1 MPPPTSGVIS
11 KFSITTPFS
20 LIPDR
25 APLQLIPSTPSD
37 VRHGGTFAPFILWLE
52 DVIYRAPRARISIW
66 SLLATSSTHRDALI
80 QALSQI
86 RVETSTTLEGLIH
99 MMTTDRATCIVF
111 SADDLPLK
119 GSDHTRPFYIIV
131 VCSGHRVP
139 SILLDNGSTLNVCP
153 LATAIALG
161 FAPLDFGDQ
170 RFSLMLR
177 RWGFEDSTVDELQR
191 MLHQISAQAFL
202 SIGAFLGVSV
212 IEIAE
217 EDPTILAHELP
228 AFVVPTIDMY
238 EGNVGPIE
246 GACNSV
252 DPPLSFDI
260 LLGFVTHF
268 DYVSN
273 DSIMDLSIYEY
284 LSVSCDDVLL
294 LSPYSSI
301 SQIFDINDEIAQ
313 PNLDRDSFD
322 YDSDPIDERVSPA
335 IGDIETVDFGTDDQP
350 RKLKIGLPLSIDEK
364 DRLIHLLKSYL
375 DVFAWSYEDMP
386 SLDPS
391 IVQHH
396 LPILPHARP
405 DGKVRVCV
413 DFRDLNKAN
422 PKDDFSL
429 SHIDLLVDSTAD
441 HSMLSF
447 MYGFS
452 GDVEVYVDDM
462 IVKSQGADH
471 LAALER
477 FFERIQKFRL
487 RLNPKKCTFGSDF
500 WEIVGSYV
508 PPMPG
513 RPLVLYLSVSDMALG
528 CMLAQLDDL
537 GKERAIYYLK
547 VEHYMIEYSVHLISR
562 LDPLRYLFDRLAL
575 ASRLMRWLVLLTK
588 FDIQY
593 VSQKCIE
600 GSVVADHLASLPTI
614 ESRPVD
620 DDFPDEEFVAMTR
633 SGTYPEA
640 VTAKDQRALRQLSDK
655 REMLRVLDV
664 RGSYSCTTLRVA
676 CFDITMAI
684 LGEHTLELKSKL
696 CYRNMASN
704 ITDHLHTGATPNF
717 LVLWYE
723 VCFASQDRDGFFK
736 SSSRVVDFGDRVG
749 LGMLRGLIGD
759 PREKFIPTW
768 SGPYVIQE
776 LTPKEAAW
784 LTNLDEKPIFRA
796 N

>member
-1 MPPPTSGVIS
+1 MPPPTSRVIS

-37 VRHGGTFAPFILWLE
+37 VRHGGTFARLFYGLRML
-52 DVIYRAPRARISIW
+52 IYSTQARISIW
-66 SLLATSSTHRDALI
+66 SLLATSSTHRD
-80 QALSQI
+80 
-86 RVETSTTLEGLIH
+86 TSTTLEGLIH
-99 MMTTDRATCIVF
+99 MMTNDRATCIVF
-111 SADDLPLK
+111 FADDLPLK
-119 GSDHTRPFYIIV
+119 GSDHTRPLYIIV

-139 SILLDNGSTLNVCP
+139 SILLDNGSSPECLPISHRYSPWLCTL
-153 LATAIALG
+153 
-161 FAPLDFGDQ
+161 
-170 RFSLMLR
+170 RF
-177 RWGFEDSTVDELQR
+177 WGSEVQPHVEEMGVEDSTVDELQR
-191 MLHQISAQAFL
+191 MLLQRKPFSPLELF
-202 SIGAFLGVSV
+202 GVSV
-212 IEIAE
+212 IEIVE

-313 PNLDRDSFD
+313 PDLDRDSFD
-322 YDSDPIDERVSPA
+322 HDSDPIDERVSPA

-405 DGKVRVCV
+405 VIGFINIFLIKRPYWARIICV

-429 SHIDLLVDSTAD
+429 SHIDLLVDSTAAIRCC
-441 HSMLSF
+441 LSCMDF
-447 MYGFS
+447 Q
-452 GDVEVYVDDM
+452 VYVDDM

-487 RLNPKKCTFGSDF
+487 RLNPKKCTFGVTF
-500 WEIVGSYV
+500 GKLLV

-547 VEHYMIEYSVHLISR
+547 YSVHLISR

-588 FDIQY
+588 FDIH
-593 VSQKCIE
+593 
-600 GSVVADHLASLPTI
+600 VVADHLASLPTI

-640 VTAKDQRALRQLSDK
+640 VTAKDRELSDE
-655 REMLRVLDV
+655 RGSCRSLCV
-664 RGSYSCTTLRVA
+664 RCTGSYSCTTLRVA

-704 ITDHLHTGATPNF
+704 ITDHLHTGHKLKESYT
-717 LVLWYE
+717 LLLGVWYE

-749 LGMLRGLIGD
+749 LGDLVLRMLRGLIGD

-776 LTPKEAAW
+776 LTPEEAAW
-784 LTNLDEKPIFRA
+784 LTNLDKTNF
-796 N
+796 